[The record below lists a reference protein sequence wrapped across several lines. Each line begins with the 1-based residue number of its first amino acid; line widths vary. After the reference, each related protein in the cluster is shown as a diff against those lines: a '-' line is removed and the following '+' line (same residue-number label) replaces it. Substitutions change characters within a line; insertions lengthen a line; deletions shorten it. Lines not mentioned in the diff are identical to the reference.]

1 MAQQDQTFL
10 DKLKNALRRNEGQPK
25 TRNASQWFR
34 RKVGAL
40 RAELRSRFSE
50 VDTADEFYKTAKKSG
65 TGTILPGAMAS
76 YFYDPKTKEKMKYYD
91 RFPLIL
97 CVKMYGNGFLGLN
110 FHYLP
115 PLLRAKLMDAIDR
128 SKSVHYEGL
137 SRIKELKPTVKRYLY
152 KHITSRVVIVDEDE
166 KEIALFLPTERFKKE
181 NKLVVWGD
189 SRRMI

>member
-10 DKLKNALRRNEGQPK
+10 DKLKNAIRKGRGEPS

-40 RAELRSRFSE
+40 RSELRSRFSE
-50 VDTADEFYKTAKKSG
+50 VDTADEFYRTAKKSG
-65 TGTILPGAMAS
+65 RGTISPGAMAA
-76 YFYDPKTKEKMKYYD
+76 YFYDPKTKKKMPYYD
-91 RFPLIL
+91 RFPLIM

-128 SKSVHYEGL
+128 SKSVNYEAL
-137 SRIKELKPTVKRYLY
+137 ARIKEIKPTVKRYLY
-152 KHITSRVVIVDEDE
+152 KHITSKVVIVDEEE

>member
-34 RKVGAL
+34 RKGGAL

-91 RFPLIL
+91 RFPLIM

-128 SKSVHYEGL
+128 SKSVNYEAL

-166 KEIALFLPTERFKKE
+166 KEII
-181 NKLVVWGD
+181 KLY
-189 SRRMI
+189 IN

>member
-10 DKLKNALRRNEGQPK
+10 DKLKTAIRKGRSEPT

-40 RAELRSRFSE
+40 RAELRGRFSE
-50 VDTADEFYKTAKKSG
+50 VDSADEFYRTAKKSG
-65 TGTILPGAMAS
+65 DNSITPGKMAA
-76 YFYDPKTKEKMKYYD
+76 YFYDPKTKKKLPYYD
-91 RFPLIL
+91 KFPLIM
-97 CVKMYGNGFLGLN
+97 CVKMYSNGFLGLN

-128 SKSVHYEGL
+128 SKSVNYEGL
-137 SRIKELKPTVKRYLY
+137 ARIKQIKPTVKRYLY
-152 KHITSRVVIVDEDE
+152 KHISSRVVIVDEDE